1 MRYFYLLLIIS
12 IIPFV
17 LISGSNNDSTKTI
30 TAYRLSEPIV
40 IDGILSESIYS
51 IPAERK
57 LTQKDPDEGKPAT
70 EKSEVWISYDESNI
84 YIGGRF
90 SDANPDSIDATL
102 MRRDNVV
109 ESDWIWIYLDPYND
123 DRTGY
128 FFA

>member
-12 IIPFV
+12 TIPFV

-51 IPAERK
+51 NPAERK
-57 LTQKDPDEGKPAT
+57 LTQKDPEEGKPAT

-84 YIGGRF
+84 YIGG
-90 SDANPDSIDATL
+90 
-102 MRRDNVV
+102 
-109 ESDWIWIYLDPYND
+109 
-123 DRTGY
+123 
-128 FFA
+128 